1 MTAAAAEL
9 TYDEDLI
16 AKAAAVFGRARD
28 LGREWPETDRD
39 LIGETVRD
47 LAKAL
52 KVYRDL
58 QRGIVPAWFAGM
70 KAGPGGHSRALK
82 LEAENADEIAQVL
95 AILLPACGTEGE
107 TK

>member
-16 AKAAAVFGRARD
+16 AGAAAVFSRARD
-28 LGREWPETDRD
+28 LSREWPEADRG
-39 LIGETVRD
+39 LIEETVRD

-70 KAGPGGHSRALK
+70 KASRALK

-95 AILLPACGTEGE
+95 AILLPAAAEGE
-107 TK
+107 K